1 MIFDRLI
8 RKKVAAFET
17 EIIQKYYREV
27 ENMYEKMRGW
37 RHDYRHHIQA
47 MKVHAARGSTRKS
60 TGTWTCWTMT

>member
-37 RHDYRHHIQA
+37 R
-47 MKVHAARGSTRKS
+47 
-60 TGTWTCWTMT
+60 

>member
-47 MKVHAARGSTRKS
+47 MKVHAARGVPGNRQVP
-60 TGTWTCWTMT
+60 GHAGR